1 MQRTIKFALAAAI
14 LSVQVSAIAVEQSG
28 GPGQGGN
35 GGGRQK
41 LSCEE
46 MTVKIIDKLAT
57 ECDGDSVCDG
67 IVSELKTKLD
77 SGCDEAG

>member
-14 LSVQVSAIAVEQSG
+14 LSVQASAIAVEQQ
-28 GPGQGGN
+28 GPGGN

-46 MTVKIIDKLAT
+46 KTDKIIAKMTT
-57 ECDGDSVCDG
+57 ECGTDSACLG
-67 IVSELKTKLD
+67 IVAGLETDLD
-77 SGCDEAG
+77 SGCDEAS